1 MLSSRP
7 SRSAPS
13 LARLAALALFVSALA
28 LAKTPAVSSAALADS
43 MQRKID
49 HIDANAKL
57 GHPDT
62 RPTVFQ
68 QNEINAY
75 FAERRVPKMP
85 EGVKSVVL
93 TLSANHVHGV
103 TNVDFDQLTASR
115 RSANP
120 LLYIF
125 TGTHDAEVDASVE
138 AAPAG
143 MVHVR
148 IESASID
155 GLPIPRAAMRL
166 FIERYVQPRWPNVAL
181 ENDYHLPARIDS
193 VNFAKGTGTV
203 LQK

>member
-1 MLSSRP
+1 
-7 SRSAPS
+7 
-13 LARLAALALFVSALA
+13 
-28 LAKTPAVSSAALADS
+28 

-49 HIDANAKL
+49 HITANAKL
-57 GHPDT
+57 AHPDT
-62 RPTVFQ
+62 KPIVFQ

-75 FAERRVPKMP
+75 FAERRLPKMP

-93 TLSANHVHGV
+93 TLTSNHVHGV

-115 RSANP
+115 RSSNP

-125 TGTHDAEVDASVE
+125 TGTHDAEVDATVE
-138 AAPAG
+138 PAPAG

-148 IESASID
+148 IDSASID

-193 VNFAKGTGTV
+193 VSIGNAVGSAI
-203 LQK
+203 QK